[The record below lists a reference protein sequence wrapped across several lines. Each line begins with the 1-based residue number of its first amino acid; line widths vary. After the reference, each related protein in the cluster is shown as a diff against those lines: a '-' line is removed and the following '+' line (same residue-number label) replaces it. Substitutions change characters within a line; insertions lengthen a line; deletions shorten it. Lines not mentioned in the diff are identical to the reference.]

1 MILTIKIIITA
12 LCLSFIIS
20 MFESEKLP
28 WQFQWGEAIRAAC
41 FILLLLWLAVAL
53 WTRAGKCI

>member
-53 WTRAGKCI
+53 WIF